1 VACPIYSSHYRPSR
15 SRHLYSN
22 PSNHIDI
29 PHTHGAIASRYSRAH
44 DRSARW
50 QANGAFFVFRIH
62 IIHPIRLR
70 RTTLTLSQVFL
81 GLTRAEVL
89 ALTTWQW
96 PQPYLEHIRHAAQNC
111 AAAIGEEDD
120 DDEDEDEDGVVEGAA
135 TTLRAVVKEEAARL
149 REVFSLG
156 GLMEDVEKVFMVFLA
171 KALT

>member
-1 VACPIYSSHYRPSR
+1 VFCSIYSSLYRLSQ
-15 SRHLYSN
+15 SRHLYSCPN
-22 PSNHIDI
+22 FDTDI
-29 PHTHGAIASRYSRAH
+29 PHTHGAITPRYSRA
-44 DRSARW
+44 DERGARW

-70 RTTLTLSQVFL
+70 RTTLTISQIFL

-96 PQPYLEHIRHAAQNC
+96 PQPYLEHIRHAAQDC
-111 AAAIGEEDD
+111 AAAIEEEDDEDD
-120 DDEDEDEDGVVEGAA
+120 DDDGSGAVEEAA
-135 TTLRAVVKEEAARL
+135 TRLRDVVKEEAARL

-156 GLMEDVEKVFMVFLA
+156 GLLEDVEKVFMGFLA